1 MSNEQAEVRRWS
13 MVEKKSG
20 SDQRTGISF
29 TKVDGGSKVVMVVV
43 NGIVIGKSNQ
53 HSFFFSSRKGYQ
65 LIMGFTYGKNLI
77 IRALVLMKTFS
88 PHHLVPDV
96 SSRVPGV
103 PSKVPFAVSPNLNE
117 VQNNL
122 AEPLESM
129 NLENLLENVF
139 PHQEVNQSAL
149 EDLEISRF
157 VSKNTVDE
165 EWREN
170 QQQKKGDR
178 EPQRQVS
185 LGEMT
190 LEDFL
195 VNARVEV
202 DGSGKIS
209 HSTRESQWLQQQTQ
223 QCMMGSYVPSR
234 PVKLPTGIGANNA
247 SPLSNGPKRVAG
259 EEMAEKALE
268 RRKKR
273 MIKNRESAAR
283 SRIRKQAY
291 TSELENIILRLEEE
305 NERLKKEKEL
315 DTLLHCVPLPEPKQ
329 QLRRSISAPL

>member
-1 MSNEQAEVRRWS
+1 MEIQTMAFQENG
-13 MVEKKSG
+13 SG
-20 SDQRTGISF
+20 GCAKQI
-29 TKVDGGSKVVMVVV
+29 
-43 NGIVIGKSNQ
+43 
-53 HSFFFSSRKGYQ
+53 
-65 LIMGFTYGKNLI
+65 
-77 IRALVLMKTFS
+77 
-88 PHHLVPDV
+88 HLDLT
-96 SSRVPGV
+96 
-103 PSKVPFAVSPNLNE
+103 LNE

-122 AEPLESM
+122 AEPLQSM
-129 NLENLLENVF
+129 NLERLLENVF
-139 PHQEVNQSAL
+139 PQEVNQSAL

-165 EWREN
+165 EWRES
-170 QQQKKGDR
+170 QKQKKGDR

-202 DGSGKIS
+202 DGSDKIS
-209 HSTRESQWLQQQTQ
+209 HSTRESHWLQQQTQ

-234 PVKLPTGIGANNA
+234 SVTLPTDIGANNA
-247 SPLSNGPKRVAG
+247 ILDAVYPDGQVNISSPLSYGPKRVAG
-259 EEMAEKALE
+259 EEMTEKALE

-283 SRIRKQAY
+283 SRIRKQHCVLRNMSWNEQAY

-305 NERLKKEKEL
+305 NDRLRKEKVDAPRFVL
-315 DTLLHCVPLPEPKQ
+315 FAGVGYIATLCPSTRTKAAAPQINFSPFLTVALHTRHESVSIIAILLPGINLMSNIMSHVAFIKLILIQ
-329 QLRRSISAPL
+329 

>member
-1 MSNEQAEVRRWS
+1 
-13 MVEKKSG
+13 
-20 SDQRTGISF
+20 
-29 TKVDGGSKVVMVVV
+29 
-43 NGIVIGKSNQ
+43 
-53 HSFFFSSRKGYQ
+53 
-65 LIMGFTYGKNLI
+65 
-77 IRALVLMKTFS
+77 
-88 PHHLVPDV
+88 
-96 SSRVPGV
+96 
-103 PSKVPFAVSPNLNE
+103 
-117 VQNNL
+117 
-122 AEPLESM
+122 M
-129 NLENLLENVF
+129 NLENLFDNVF
-139 PHQEVNQSAL
+139 PPQEVNQTAL

-165 EWREN
+165 EWRES
-170 QQQKKGDR
+170 QQQKKGDK
-178 EPQRQVS
+178 ELQRQVS

-223 QCMMGSYVPSR
+223 QRMMGSYVPSR
-234 PVKLPTGIGANNA
+234 PVANNA
-247 SPLSNGPKRVAG
+247 ILDAVYPDGQVNISSPLSNGPKRVAR

-268 RRKKR
+268 SRKKR

-305 NERLKKEKEL
+305 NDRLRKEKEL